1 MSFASPIGRRPVLAD
16 ARRPLTV
23 DATLVAVLAI
33 TVAGAVL
40 RFAEL
45 GHQGLWYDESYTALL
60 VSRSPG
66 KMLGLI
72 PHTESTPPLYY
83 CLAWAWVRVFGRSPA
98 GLTRAPRQRRPKS
111 PPSLARI
118 DGRTPLSLGSG
129 AGSARGASSGP

>member
-45 GHQGLWYDESYTALL
+45 GHQGLWYHESYTALL

-83 CLAWAWVRVFGRSPA
+83 CLAWAWVRVFGHSPA
-98 GLTRAPRQRRPKS
+98 GLRSLSAVAGVAVIPLAYACAAELLASRRAE
-111 PPSLARI
+111 I
-118 DGRTPLSLGSG
+118 GR
-129 AGSARGASSGP
+129 AHV